1 MKTKNIQEKIYTDIQ
16 NQIVEMLENA
26 KLTKTQKP
34 WFGVGLEFANNPLS
48 NTIYNGF
55 NQFYLSLLCDFRGYK
70 VNRWLTF
77 KQIQSLNGKVKKGS
91 KACPVTY
98 YQTFFKDAKGNKLS
112 DIAVQELKKTT
123 GKSLSELNIL
133 SSAFVRFF
141 YVFNVEQ
148 VAELP
153 QKYYDIDTVI
163 LNDVAKIEIAETV
176 LINSNAKITNK
187 LGDSAHYNLVDDE
200 ITLPEIGQFTNSL
213 DYYSVAFHE
222 LSHWTG
228 ATSRLN
234 RTFGKQFGN
243 EDYAFEELI
252 AELSAALICGSIQIT
267 RNFTN
272 NATYIDSWLKVF
284 KKDIK
289 VFFKAAAHAQKAA
302 DFILAFKESKQLAQK
317 EAA

>member
-1 MKTKNIQEKIYTDIQ
+1 
-16 NQIVEMLENA
+16 
-26 KLTKTQKP
+26 LT
-34 WFGVGLEFANNPLS
+34 
-48 NTIYNGF
+48 
-55 NQFYLSLLCDFRGYK
+55 
-70 VNRWLTF
+70 
-77 KQIQSLNGKVKKGS
+77 
-91 KACPVTY
+91 
-98 YQTFFKDAKGNKLS
+98 
-112 DIAVQELKKTT
+112 
-123 GKSLSELNIL
+123 ELNIL

-153 QKYYDIDTVI
+153 QEYYQQNTIV
-163 LNDVAKIEIAETV
+163 LNDIAKLEIAETV

-187 LGDSAHYNLVDDE
+187 LGDSAHYSLSDDE
-200 ITLPEIGQFTNSL
+200 ITLPEIGQFSSAL

-228 ATSRLN
+228 ATHRLN

-243 EDYAFEELI
+243 QEYAFEELV

-272 NATYIDSWLKVF
+272 NASYIDSWLSVF

-302 DFILAFKESKQLAQK
+302 DFILAFKEVKQLTQK